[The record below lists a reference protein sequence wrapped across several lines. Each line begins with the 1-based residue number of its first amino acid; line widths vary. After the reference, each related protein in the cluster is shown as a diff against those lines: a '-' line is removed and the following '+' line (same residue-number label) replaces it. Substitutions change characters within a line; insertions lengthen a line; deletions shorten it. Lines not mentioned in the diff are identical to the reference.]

1 MSEEQAQPASQQM
14 PTMVSLGKQS
24 KALAK
29 DTPIYLWEDEALG
42 EGEGEGAGR
51 FRSISEN

>member
-1 MSEEQAQPASQQM
+1 MSEEQAQPASQLM

-24 KALAK
+24 KALSK
-29 DTPIYLWEDEALG
+29 DRLSYLREGKALG

-51 FRSISEN
+51 YRSISEN